1 MLLYIDESGYTG
13 EDRQFNTKV
22 LRIVFVSM
30 LIKSICIVPW
40 RPKTQVQRATCDV
53 FQRNSVLTN
62 APAGV

>member
-30 LIKSICIVPW
+30 LIRSICIVPW
-40 RPKTQVQRATCDV
+40 RPKTPGTKSYMRIDEFIKHCKEMNT
-53 FQRNSVLTN
+53 
-62 APAGV
+62 